1 MEIILAPTCE
11 SLTGSLNKTHGYS
24 IRKQQ
29 KKNSKPRFFGQ
40 RSSKGSVPPDG
51 HWRFIADCAELAASG
66 LIIADIRVSHDERA
80 AQGRFGVVAAAVAA
94 RAKDLSKV
102 TTDQQNFLA
111 QKDLPNGKKTM
122 KSYLWSLEL
131 AAYDEEHS

>member
-11 SLTGSLNKTHGYS
+11 SLTGSLNKTHGYY

-66 LIIADIRVSHDERA
+66 LIIADIRVSHDELFDALIEAHRIVA
-80 AQGRFGVVAAAVAA
+80 AQNLRLTSYRARDIRNLKTTFG
-94 RAKDLSKV
+94 L
-102 TTDQQNFLA
+102 
-111 QKDLPNGKKTM
+111 
-122 KSYLWSLEL
+122 
-131 AAYDEEHS
+131 

>member
-1 MEIILAPTCE
+1 M
-11 SLTGSLNKTHGYS
+11 NKGFVAGLVRIYRVRTD
-24 IRKQQ
+24 
-29 KKNSKPRFFGQ
+29 SK
-40 RSSKGSVPPDG
+40 RSTPLSN
-51 HWRFIADCAELAASG
+51 
-66 LIIADIRVSHDERA
+66 DERA
-80 AQGRFGVVAAAVAA
+80 QRGRFGTVAAAVAA